1 MKKNSHQGKS
11 PVFVRILTSVKTSE
25 LGFYPAE
32 LIFAVEPPLGK
43 PMSLSILYLLF
54 IAAGGFC
61 VFINLM
67 LSTFYGNPGFATSES
82 SDNQSVPVIAR
93 FHLFSFPGI
102 SLILL
107 YTGLTGFWGFPFE
120 GFPVN
125 EGMPVL
131 TGVLLAWITGTGTTW
146 LIGLWWKRHEGIE
159 ALIRCEGQVTEAI
172 GMAEP
177 GRVCVAVQEHHT
189 DAPALE
195 KFHRPVTAGT
205 KIRVIGIAGTVLLVE
220 AV

>member
-1 MKKNSHQGKS
+1 MQ
-11 PVFVRILTSVKTSE
+11 
-25 LGFYPAE
+25 
-32 LIFAVEPPLGK
+32 
-43 PMSLSILYLLF
+43 LSIIYLLF

-82 SDNQSVPVIAR
+82 TDNQSVPVVAR

-125 EGMPVL
+125 HGLPVL

-146 LIGLWWKRHEGIE
+146 LIGLWWKGHEGKE
-159 ALIRCEGQVTEAI
+159 ALIRCEGQVTVAT
-172 GMAEP
+172 GASLP
-177 GRVCVAVQEHHT
+177 GTVCVTVQDQVT
-189 DAPALE
+189 DALALE
-195 KFHRPVTAGT
+195 KFHRPVPAGT
-205 KIRVIGIAGTVLLVE
+205 KVRVIGLAGPVLLIE